1 MRKLRNLR
9 YSATA
14 VAAMGLL
21 MSVLGAGFK
30 WW

>member
-1 MRKLRNLR
+1 MRKLR

-14 VAAMGLL
+14 AAAMAMLL
-21 MSVLGAGFK
+21 SVLGAGFK